1 MSYGS
6 ACLTSII
13 EVSFGG
19 KKNRLSE
26 AANMRANVITKLT
39 IGGQAL
45 TQQTLAQ
52 ICAALDEKDAKRLC
66 IAAFKDLVPAE
77 FSSTHLDR
85 TNQNEP
91 FPFLNNETRDF
102 IVRLA
107 EQAETDPKICDW
119 LRTLGSWIFPKE
131 E

>member
-6 ACLTSII
+6 ACLTSIV
-13 EVSFGG
+13 EESFGG
-19 KKNRLSE
+19 KKSRLAK
-26 AANMRANVITKLT
+26 AANIPASYITRLT
-39 IGGQAL
+39 VSGQGFTQNTL
-45 TQQTLAQ
+45 TQL
-52 ICAALDEKDAKRLC
+52 CAVLDEKDAKRLC
-66 IAAFKDLVPAE
+66 IAACKDLVPAE

-85 TNQNEP
+85 TNQNGP
-91 FPFLNNETRDF
+91 FPLLDNETRDF

-131 E
+131 